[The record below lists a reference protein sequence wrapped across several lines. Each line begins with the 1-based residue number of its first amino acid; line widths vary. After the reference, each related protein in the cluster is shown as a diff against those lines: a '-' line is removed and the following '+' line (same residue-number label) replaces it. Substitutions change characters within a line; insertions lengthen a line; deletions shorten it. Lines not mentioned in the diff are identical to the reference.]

1 MGVDIDLIRLYISY
15 DPESG
20 LFSRIKLAKNDS
32 VSELGPITSLDNGG
46 YVIFSVLGVS
56 YLAHRLAFLF
66 MGEDIP
72 KLVDHKN
79 RVRSDN
85 RWCNLRP
92 ANKFVN
98 AQNRSRPSNNVSG
111 HQGVIFDKN
120 RKKFRTYVRVNG
132 KSYTAGSFTYFNDA
146 VEAIEDLKSKLLGE
160 MYVSRDTR
168 R

>member
-1 MGVDIDLIRLYISY
+1 MCVDIDLIRLYISY

-85 RWCNLRP
+85 RWVNLQ
-92 ANKFVN
+92 AADKFIN
-98 AQNRSRPSNNVSG
+98 AQNRGLQKNNVSG
-111 HQGVIFDKN
+111 CAGIIYDKH
-120 RKKFRTYVRVNG
+120 RRKFRTYTRFNG
-132 KSYTAGSFTYFNDA
+132 KSYTAGRFEEFDEA
-146 VEAIEDLKSKLLGE
+146 VKALEDLKSNLRSQKCL
-160 MYVSRDTR
+160 S
-168 R
+168 